1 MATRLAEELAS
12 ARRLTQL
19 VQLYITPVPVVAA
32 VAVPEVVVVVVVVPV
47 VVVPVTPALA
57 RSFLMEAVSPFL
69 RVMVSVRLEVLT

>member
-19 VQLYITPVPVVAA
+19 VQLYITPVLLVV
-32 VAVPEVVVVVVVVPV
+32 VVVVVVVVPEV
-47 VVVPVTPALA
+47 VLPVTPALA

-69 RVMVSVRLEVLT
+69 RVMVSVRLEVLTYPL